1 LLTVRFAESLIAS
14 ANTKEAHKKL
24 RYAAVA
30 MAFLPVGQ
38 GLIQVLGPWLNDYT
52 AASLL
57 AAAIVTVPNFFANRH
72 FVWRVTSDE
81 KLRRQVVTFWVAV
94 MLAVLLTT
102 FFTYIVEN
110 GMVGQRT
117 LVRGIA
123 VFFAQVL
130 GFGVVWIGRFFLL
143 DRWLFKLANH
153 PREQQ
158 LSTEIPI
165 QPG

>member
-1 LLTVRFAESLIAS
+1 LLTVKFAESLIACP
-14 ANTKEAHKKL
+14 NTEEAHKKL
-24 RYAAVA
+24 RYTAVA
-30 MAFLPVGQ
+30 LAFLPIGQ

-81 KLRRQVVTFWVAV
+81 KLRSQIVTFWVAV

-102 FFTYIVEN
+102 FFTYIVDN

-123 VFFAQVL
+123 VFFVQVF
-130 GFGVVWIGRFFLL
+130 GFGVVWVGRFLLL
-143 DRWLFKLANH
+143 DRWLFKLADH
-153 PREQQ
+153 RPERH
-158 LSTEIPI
+158 LITETPS
-165 QPG
+165 